1 MSYARVIED
10 IESLPHYREFTC
22 KQCGHRQSA
31 YSLTIQ
37 ARCERC
43 NTPVKLRRYAATPEI
58 EDVIDAVLSWLGQG
72 REFELAMERKRV
84 IDSSAD

>member
-1 MSYARVIED
+1 
-10 IESLPHYREFTC
+10 
-22 KQCGHRQSA
+22 
-31 YSLTIQ
+31 
-37 ARCERC
+37 
-43 NTPVKLRRYAATPEI
+43 VKLRRYAATPEI